1 MDSTLLVSDSLVSMV
16 GLVLAD
22 LHPGAEAVRAE
33 VEVAVRALYPDQTDL
48 VDVVPT
54 ARTHKLLTEVQ

>member
-1 MDSTLLVSDSLVSMV
+1 MV

-33 VEVAVRALYPDQTDL
+33 VEVAVCALYPDQADL